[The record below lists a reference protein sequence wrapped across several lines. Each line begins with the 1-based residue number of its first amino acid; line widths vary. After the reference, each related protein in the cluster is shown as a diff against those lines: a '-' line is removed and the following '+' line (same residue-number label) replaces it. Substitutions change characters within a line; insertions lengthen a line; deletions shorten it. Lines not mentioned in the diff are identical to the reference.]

1 MSPEVATQIWLPS
14 LLRFVLVALAIGA
27 SMFAV
32 YALFRRLGIRN
43 EAATGFVLIMPWF
56 IGFVVFTAFPIVWS
70 LYLSFTEYNILRP
83 PQWVGLDNYVR
94 IFTRDIDFWP
104 AIRITLA
111 YAFLSVPLGVAGS
124 LIVAMLLSADI
135 RGQGIMRTIYYLP
148 SILPAVATALLWR
161 WLFNPDVGLINSML
175 RPILNLFG
183 AQPPNWFGDPRFVL
197 PAFIIISLWGI
208 AGVNMVI
215 FLGALKNVPRHLLE
229 AAEIDGANAVRR
241 FWNITLPMIT
251 PVLFLQL
258 IMGIIGALQLFTVA
272 AFIRYTPAAGK
283 FMNVLIYQAGF
294 QQFRMGYASALAWI
308 LFAIILA
315 LTLLVFRSSNAWV
328 YYEGSRK

>member
-1 MSPEVATQIWLPS
+1 MNPDIMTNLWLPT
-14 LLRFVLVALAIGA
+14 LIRYVLVAVAIGLI
-27 SMFAV
+27 MLGV
-32 YALFRRLGIRN
+32 YALLRRFGVRN
-43 EAATGFVLIMPWF
+43 DAATGFVLIMPWL
-56 IGFVVFTAFPIVWS
+56 IGFLVFTAFPIVWS
-70 LYLSFTEYNILRP
+70 LYLSFTEYNILRS

-124 LIVAMLLSADI
+124 LLVAMLLSADI
-135 RGQGIMRTIYYLP
+135 RGQGLMRTIYYLP

-161 WLFNPDVGLINSML
+161 WLFNPDVGLINSAL
-175 RPILNLFG
+175 RPILDLFG
-183 AQPPNWFGDPRFVL
+183 ARPPNWFGDPNFVL

-229 AAEIDGANAVRR
+229 AAEIDGANATRR
-241 FWNITLPMIT
+241 FWSITLPMIT
-251 PVLFLQL
+251 PVIFLQL

-308 LFAIILA
+308 LFAIIMV

-328 YYEGSRK
+328 YYESSRK

>member
-1 MSPEVATQIWLPS
+1 MIPD
-14 LLRFVLVALAIGA
+14 VLVNMWVPTFIRYLLLAVAIAVVMLALYYGMRAAG
-27 SMFAV
+27 V
-32 YALFRRLGIRN
+32 RN
-43 EAATGFVLIMPWF
+43 EAATGLTLIMPWL
-56 IGFVVFTAFPIVWS
+56 IGFLVFTAFPIIWS

-83 PQWVGLDNYVR
+83 PNWVGLQNFVR

-124 LIVAMLLSADI
+124 LLVALLLSADI

-161 WLFNPDVGLINSML
+161 WLFNPDVGLINSALTPFLNFFNL
-175 RPILNLFG
+175 R
-183 AQPPNWFGDPRFVL
+183 PPNWFGDPRFVL
-197 PAFIIISLWGI
+197 PAFIIISLWGV

-229 AAEIDGANAVRR
+229 AAEIDGANAMRR

-258 IMGIIGALQLFTVA
+258 VMGIIAALQLFTVA

-308 LFAIILA
+308 LFAIILV
-315 LTLLVFRSSNAWV
+315 LTLLVFRSSSAWV
-328 YYEGSRK
+328 YYESARK